1 MIAAVYRC
9 GCSAQEDE
17 YAQMSRRHK
26 NNVNKKIE
34 GKNNRGKIKQQ
45 DTCLPYVCIAARVAL
60 ESEYGSVFCPW
71 RIPGVGTIEAQGGK
85 TDMDSRGERES
96 ENIEGSTIPA
106 VLRHDHIAHTRYEMR
121 CFRVREQKGDF
132 YSSRP
137 TSNNPAKGGLCRAT
151 AGSTILHASS
161 GLFLVMMEFESRIR
175 SSMAMN
181 CAACPIH
188 KVCFHVLVDRTGL
201 NE

>member
-1 MIAAVYRC
+1 
-9 GCSAQEDE
+9 
-17 YAQMSRRHK
+17 MSRRHK

-85 TDMDSRGERES
+85 TDMDSRDERES

-121 CFRVREQKGDF
+121 CFKVRGK
-132 YSSRP
+132 RP
-137 TSNNPAKGGLCRAT
+137 IAVRPAPQDSCKGGLCRAT
-151 AGSTILHASS
+151 AGSTILDASS
-161 GLFLVMMEFESRIR
+161 RLFLVMMEFKSRIR
-175 SSMAMN
+175 SLME
-181 CAACPIH
+181 H
-188 KVCFHVLVDRTGL
+188 
-201 NE
+201 